1 MKISYKNKSILSI
14 SAILG
19 LVFIYSIS
27 NDIGHFLQ
35 MLLFLFMI
43 YLISSPIAFGLFF
56 TKITR
61 FFFKIIKY
69 FTKRYLNKF

>member
-1 MKISYKNKSILSI
+1 MKKLLLSI
-14 SAILG
+14 FAILG

-27 NDIGHFLQ
+27 NDIGHFLHS
-35 MLLFLFMI
+35 LLFLFII
-43 YLISSPIAFGLFF
+43 YLIHSPIAFGLFF